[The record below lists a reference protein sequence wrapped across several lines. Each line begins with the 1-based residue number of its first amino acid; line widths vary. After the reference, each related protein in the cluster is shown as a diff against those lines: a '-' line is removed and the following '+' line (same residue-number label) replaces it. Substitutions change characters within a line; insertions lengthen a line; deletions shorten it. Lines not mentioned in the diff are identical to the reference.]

1 MTEAVSGVTSPSVA
15 PVEVKKPEET
25 TGTVATTPSS
35 TEPKKIETNEVEV
48 GAGVA
53 QATPTESQA
62 KKLYITA

>member
-1 MTEAVSGVTSPSVA
+1 MTEAVSGVTTPSVT

-25 TGTVATTPSS
+25 TGTVATTPAV
-35 TEPKKIETNEVEV
+35 EPKKIKTTEV

-53 QATPTESQA
+53 QTTPTESQA